1 MKTRLEDNIST
12 KMHLNRQ
19 KCQRVKTPHGKSDK
33 SNSSVLRL
41 AMLSKGKV
49 CLGSA
54 FLAVVLPSFLFVS
67 TAQATTSGAPLQ
79 FATEANEP
87 NPFLLAEA
95 EAGTTPAANQAG
107 GTTVDNLNS
116 APSPVIPSSSSTL
129 SNPDN
134 SPNNFPN
141 NSTNLEKV
149 YPTPLGQGSQQTQP
163 TALPSG
169 ITAKEIKLDI
179 APAGDPRAQAD
190 GRSTIKL
197 RGTLTDEKGQPILG
211 DVVIT
216 LTTSAGKFVGADQSR
231 DASGFQVIAR
241 DGEFTATLQADIK
254 PQQVRVRA
262 AVDKIRVQNS
272 SPFSYRTDQL
282 DPRIVGP
289 RADEPFPQQN
299 DTTILN
305 RTIDSPL
312 EAYTQVEFVTFLR
325 PSLATGI
332 INLRIGAGG
341 TDYWGSF
348 GDFLNPRNIDDG
360 TTVDFKASV
369 FATGKVGEWLFT
381 GAFNSYRP
389 INQDCEG
396 RNRLFGSIQFCEQQY
411 PVYGDSSTMTPT
423 TPSIDSVYARFE
435 RTPSIPG
442 AEPDY
447 LMWGDYNT
455 EEFSRIS
462 QLYTA
467 TTRQLHGLKLNYN
480 FGPLQVT
487 GMYANNIEGFQRD
500 TFVPNGTSGN
510 YFLSRRL
517 LVPGSETVYV
527 EAEEINRP
535 GTVVERQPLYRDL
548 DYEIDYDRG
557 TLLFRRPILAT
568 DLNPFGTTLVRRV
581 VVSYQNE
588 GGQDSSLYA
597 GRVQYN
603 FSNDLERKSFLA
615 GSYLREDQ
623 GDNDFELYGADF
635 LVSLG
640 NVGRI
645 VGEIARSNSD
655 LLTGESVN
663 GNAYRLEANVNFGE
677 RILGEGYYRA
687 VEPNFVN
694 NATTSFSPGQTRYGA
709 SMLARATETTSFRLS
724 YDFEENYGTAP
735 GRVVDFFD
743 LFDPQPLSRPGE
755 RVSNELRTFRAGVLQ
770 RFGTNRLSPEASVE
784 YVNREREDRVNNTLS
799 GDANQLVSRLKVP
812 LGESLLFQ
820 AQNELNIDGNDPLYP
835 NRTTLGLDWRAYQ
848 GVTFRLAHQF
858 YDSSELLQGN
868 SITTFDTILDH
879 KFSENT
885 AITGRYSLLSAY
897 NGLQGQGAVGLNNRW
912 VIAPGLRMSLGYE
925 YIFKNLFN
933 ATAAGPRYE
942 QYYTVG
948 QTASSLGLFS
958 GSVYSLGLEYTD
970 NPNFQASTRFE
981 YRNGDESNNLVIS
994 AAAAGKITPALT
1006 GLVRYQQAGEANV
1019 FLPTSSSIG
1028 DSAGVRFQDL
1038 GDTSNLRI
1046 GLAYRDPTNDQ
1057 FNALLKYEWRQNFDS
1072 IPENQLI
1079 GSTVTGHVFS
1089 LEGIYAPNWRW
1100 EFFGKFAL
1108 RNGVTFSGGDRFDG
1122 TAQLAQARATYRLG
1136 YRTDLA
1142 VEGRWIGQNSNN
1154 NNGYTEYGLAVESG
1168 YYLTPDLRLAA
1179 GYSFGSVDVN
1189 ADRDFSG
1196 YRSEGGFYVNIS
1208 LKLNELLGGFG
1219 LQKPVPRQQQESTVQ
1234 PVSASPPTNPFPTNP
1249 GSDSNTQ
1256 PAPLTPNLN
1265 QTQQSGVFGT
1275 EAAPVPLNQTQNQL
1289 QQSGIFG
1296 TNSTPVP
1303 LNQPQQSGITGT
1315 NSAPVPLNQPQQSGI
1330 TGTNSAPVPLNQPQQ
1345 SGITGTEL
1353 QAVPLNPNPNQPQQS
1368 EIPGTGLEKV
1378 PSLNQNKKEQSA
1390 NPGTELQLQTAPL
1403 NQNQKLKQSAIFG
1416 TQLAMETQF
1425 SLPQLQ
1431 PSTEANQHTRLVN
1444 KLKQQPKKPEGLQ
1457 RFQLI
1462 KLLTQQT
1469 QASDSVQNQSL
1480 SAGSIQGVEERSKD
1494 VQIEK

>member
-1 MKTRLEDNIST
+1 MKTKSEANIYTKLHDN
-12 KMHLNRQ
+12 HY
-19 KCQRVKTPHGKSDK
+19 KCQRVQTPHLTIHLKGNKS
-33 SNSSVLRL
+33 SYSVLRFALHL
-41 AMLSKGKV
+41 AISAKGNAV
-49 CLGSA
+49 GAA
-54 FLAVVLPSFLFVS
+54 FLALIIPSFVFFN
-67 TAQATTSGAPLQ
+67 TFAPKGAYAATLTSKETPTTFDVNSQLI
-79 FATEANEP
+79 
-87 NPFLLAEA
+87 AEA
-95 EAGTTPAANQAG
+95 EQGTTPAANGQG
-107 GTTVDNLNS
+107 GSNLTN
-116 APSPVIPSSSSTL
+116 PVNPIPTFNNPIIPSSSPTQV
-129 SNPDN
+129 NPEN
-134 SPNNFPN
+134 SPQ
-141 NSTNLEKV
+141 NSPQNSSVQL
-149 YPTPLGQGSQQTQP
+149 PQQQTQP
-163 TALPSG
+163 TALPQG
-169 ITAKEIKLDI
+169 ITANKVKLDI

-197 RGTLTDEKGQPILG
+197 RGTLTDEKGQPIMG

-231 DASGFQVIAR
+231 DQQGFQVIAR
-241 DGEFTATLQADIK
+241 DGEFTATLQSDIK

-262 AVDKIRVQNS
+262 AVDKIRVRDAS
-272 SPFSYRTDQL
+272 RISPRVDQL

-289 RADEPFPQQN
+289 RSDDFFPQQN

-305 RTIDSPL
+305 STIESPL

-332 INLRIGAGG
+332 INLRIGPGG

-348 GDFLNPRNIDDG
+348 SDFLNPSKIDDG

-369 FATGKVGEWLFT
+369 FATGRVGEWLFT

-389 INQDCEG
+389 LNQDCEG

-442 AEPDY
+442 AEPDF

-467 TTRQLHGLKLNYN
+467 TSRQLHGLKLNYN
-480 FGPLQVT
+480 FGSLQIT

-568 DLNPFGTTLVRRV
+568 DLNPFGATLVRRV

-588 GGQDSSLYA
+588 GGQDSNLYA

-640 NVGRI
+640 NVGKI
-645 VGEIARSNSD
+645 IGEIARSNSD

-663 GNAYRLEANVNFGE
+663 GNAYRLEANLNFGE
-677 RILGEGYYRA
+677 RVLGEGYYRA

-709 SMLARATETTSFRLS
+709 SVLARATDTTTFRLS

-743 LFDPQPLSRPGE
+743 LFDPQPLARPGE
-755 RVSNELRTFRAGVLQ
+755 RVSNELRTFRAGILQ
-770 RFGTNRLSPEASVE
+770 RFGTSRLSPEASVE
-784 YVNREREDRVNNTLS
+784 YVNRSREDRVNNTLS

-885 AITGRYSLLSAY
+885 AITGRYSVLSAY
-897 NGLQGQGAVGLNNRW
+897 NGLQGQGAVGLNNKW
-912 VIAPGLRMSLGYE
+912 VLAPGLRMSLGYE
-925 YIFKNLFN
+925 YVFRNLFN

-948 QTASSLGLFS
+948 QTASSLGLFA
-958 GSVYSLGLEYTD
+958 GSVYSVGLEYTD

-981 YRNGDESNNLVIS
+981 YRDGDESNNLVIS
-994 AAAAGKITPALT
+994 AAAAGKVTPALT
-1006 GLVRYQQAGEANV
+1006 ALVRYQQAGEANV

-1028 DSAGVRFQDL
+1028 GTDGIRFQDL
-1038 GDTSNLRI
+1038 GDTANLRI
-1046 GLAYRDPTNDQ
+1046 GLAYRDPTNDK
-1057 FNALLKYEWRQNFDS
+1057 FNGLLKYEWRQNYDS
-1072 IPENQLI
+1072 IPETQLN

-1089 LEGIYAPNWRW
+1089 AEGIYAPNWRW

-1108 RNGVTFSGGDRFDG
+1108 RNGVTFAGGDRFDG
-1122 TAQLAQARATYRLG
+1122 TAKLAQLRATYRLG

-1142 VEGRWIGQNSNN
+1142 VEGRWIGQNSNSN
-1154 NNGYTEYGLAVESG
+1154 NDYTEYGFAVESG

-1189 ADRDFSG
+1189 GDRDFTG
-1196 YRSEGGFYVNIS
+1196 YRSEGGFYVNVS

-1234 PVSASPPTNPFPTNP
+1234 QVSATTPQTQPSPPPNPFP
-1249 GSDSNTQ
+1249 
-1256 PAPLTPNLN
+1256 AVPNN
-1265 QTQQSGVFGT
+1265 ESQSQIPQSQGGQT
-1275 EAAPVPLNQTQNQL
+1275 QL
-1289 QQSGIFG
+1289 QQ
-1296 TNSTPVP
+1296 TPTTSSES
-1303 LNQPQQSGITGT
+1303 QPQI
-1315 NSAPVPLNQPQQSGI
+1315 PQFQR
-1330 TGTNSAPVPLNQPQQ
+1330 
-1345 SGITGTEL
+1345 
-1353 QAVPLNPNPNQPQQS
+1353 
-1368 EIPGTGLEKV
+1368 
-1378 PSLNQNKKEQSA
+1378 EQ
-1390 NPGTELQLQTAPL
+1390 TQLQQTPTTSNVEQENVNKEVTTQSRTAPL
-1403 NQNQKLKQSAIFG
+1403 LNQISSNELRQPTDVESFVNQRTNRFDNNESTTSSQQQIAFQPQEVTTNTEFASESAWFPTKQDINNVNHQDIHLEEQNVLSYSSVPEN
-1416 TQLAMETQF
+1416 QLRIQ
-1425 SLPQLQ
+1425 PLQ
-1431 PSTEANQHTRLVN
+1431 PES
-1444 KLKQQPKKPEGLQ
+1444 KLGQQ
-1457 RFQLI
+1457 QLLD
-1462 KLLTQQT
+1462 KLRKFTK
-1469 QASDSVQNQSL
+1469 APIDFNQSL
-1480 SAGSIQGVEERSKD
+1480 NACTAWCRGEE
-1494 VQIEK
+1494 

>member
-1 MKTRLEDNIST
+1 MKTKFEKTKFEANISN
-12 KMHLNRQ
+12 KLQLNRNE
-19 KCQRVKTPHGKSDK
+19 CQRVPTPHLKSK
-33 SNSSVLRL
+33 PSSSVFSFALHL
-41 AMLSKGKV
+41 AALIKGN
-49 CLGSA
+49 A
-54 FLAVVLPSFLFVS
+54 ATPLFVAIFIPTFCVYNALIS
-67 TAQATTSGAPLQ
+67 KSAHAATLTAPSQTTLEDITNRGLI
-79 FATEANEP
+79 
-87 NPFLLAEA
+87 AEA
-95 EAGTTPAANQAG
+95 EEGVTPASNGQTG
-107 GTTVDNLNS
+107 NNL
-116 APSPVIPSSSSTL
+116 SPTLTNPIIPSSSPTVP
-129 SNPDN
+129 NPENPTQN
-134 SPNNFPN
+134 SP
-141 NSTNLEKV
+141 T
-149 YPTPLGQGSQQTQP
+149 QQVNQQQAQP
-163 TALPSG
+163 TALPQG
-169 ITAKEIKLDI
+169 LTAKKVKLDI

-190 GRSTIKL
+190 GRSTIRL
-197 RGTLTDEKGQPILG
+197 RGTLTDEKGEPITG
-211 DVVIT
+211 DVLVT
-216 LTTSAGKFVGADQSR
+216 LTSSAGKFVGADQDA

-262 AVDKIRVQNS
+262 AVDKFRERSSRRISPRV
-272 SPFSYRTDQL
+272 DQL

-289 RADEPFPQQN
+289 RSDDFFPQQN

-305 RTIDSPL
+305 STIDSPL

-348 GDFLNPRNIDDG
+348 SDFLNPRTINDG

-369 FATGKVGEWLFT
+369 FATGQVGEWLFT

-480 FGPLQVT
+480 FGPLQIT

-500 TFVPNGTSGN
+500 TFAPNGTSGN

-535 GTVVERQPLYRDL
+535 GTVVERQPLYRGQ

-588 GGQDSSLYA
+588 GGQDSNLYA
-597 GRVQYN
+597 GRLQYN

-623 GDNDFELYGADF
+623 GDSEFELYGADF

-640 NVGRI
+640 NVGKI
-645 VGEIARSNSD
+645 IGEIARSNSD
-655 LLTGESVN
+655 LITGESVS
-663 GNAYRLEANVNFGE
+663 GNAYRIEANLNFNE

-709 SMLARATETTSFRLS
+709 SVLARATDTTSFRLS

-735 GRVVDFFD
+735 GRIVDFFD
-743 LFDPQPLSRPGE
+743 LFNPQPLARPGE
-755 RVSNELRTFRAGVLQ
+755 RISNELRSFRAGVLQ

-784 YVNREREDRVNNTLS
+784 YVNRSREDRVNNTLS

-885 AITGRYSLLSAY
+885 AVTGRYSVLSAY
-897 NGLQGQGAVGLNNRW
+897 NGLQGQGAVGLNNKW
-912 VIAPGLRMSLGYE
+912 TLAPGLRMSLGYE
-925 YIFKNLFN
+925 YVFRNLFN
-933 ATAAGPRYE
+933 ATAAGSRFE

-958 GSVYSLGLEYTD
+958 GSVYSVGLEYTD

-981 YRNGDESNNLVIS
+981 YRDGDESNNLVIS
-994 AAAAGKITPALT
+994 AAAAGKVTPALT
-1006 GLVRYQQAGEANV
+1006 ALVRYQQAGEANV
-1019 FLPTSSSIG
+1019 FLPTSSSISNVG
-1028 DSAGVRFQDL
+1028 GVRFQEL
-1038 GDTSNLRI
+1038 GDTANLRI
-1046 GLAYRDPTNDQ
+1046 GLAYRDPTNDK
-1057 FNALLKYEWRQNFDS
+1057 FNGLLKYEWRQNFDS
-1072 IPENQLI
+1072 IPETQLT
-1079 GSTVTGHVFS
+1079 GSTATGHVFS
-1089 LEGIYAPNWRW
+1089 MEGIYAPDWRW

-1108 RNGVTFSGGDRFDG
+1108 RNGVTFNSGDRFDG
-1122 TAQLAQARATYRLG
+1122 TAKLAQLRATYRLG

-1142 VEGRWIGQNSNN
+1142 VEGRWIGQDSNSNN
-1154 NNGYTEYGLAVESG
+1154 GFTEYGLAVESG
-1168 YYLTPDLRLAA
+1168 YYITPDLRLAG

-1189 ADRDFSG
+1189 GDRDFSG
-1196 YRSEGGFYVNIS
+1196 YRSEGGFYVNVS

-1219 LQKPVPRQQQESTVQ
+1219 LQKPVPKQQQESVVQ
-1234 PVSASPPTNPFPTNP
+1234 PVSATPQTPPNPFPLNP
-1249 GSDSNTQ
+1249 SNETQPQTAPQTTPQTTPAPINQSSIESNTPGTLPNQQ
-1256 PAPLTPNLN
+1256 PTPTPTPNTSKIEQQQPLQSDTNKTDSLLNLN
-1265 QTQQSGVFGT
+1265 QQSELKQPTDLQSFVDQRINGLGDNQFSNSSSSQPEIAFNEPQKTTENTDFTNENAWFNPKIGINNQNTFLTEQNVFSPTQSGNQLGIQPLIPENKSGQKQLLDRLKKLT
-1275 EAAPVPLNQTQNQL
+1275 QAPV
-1289 QQSGIFG
+1289 G
-1296 TNSTPVP
+1296 TNQR
-1303 LNQPQQSGITGT
+1303 LN
-1315 NSAPVPLNQPQQSGI
+1315 
-1330 TGTNSAPVPLNQPQQ
+1330 
-1345 SGITGTEL
+1345 
-1353 QAVPLNPNPNQPQQS
+1353 AV
-1368 EIPGTGLEKV
+1368 TV
-1378 PSLNQNKKEQSA
+1378 
-1390 NPGTELQLQTAPL
+1390 
-1403 NQNQKLKQSAIFG
+1403 
-1416 TQLAMETQF
+1416 
-1425 SLPQLQ
+1425 
-1431 PSTEANQHTRLVN
+1431 
-1444 KLKQQPKKPEGLQ
+1444 
-1457 RFQLI
+1457 
-1462 KLLTQQT
+1462 
-1469 QASDSVQNQSL
+1469 
-1480 SAGSIQGVEERSKD
+1480 QGVEERSKD
-1494 VQIEK
+1494 

>member
-1 MKTRLEDNIST
+1 MKTKLEKPNSEANIPN
-12 KMHLNRQ
+12 KLQLNHYV
-19 KCQRVKTPHGKSDK
+19 CQGVKTPHMI
-33 SNSSVLRL
+33 SSAGSSALRYAL
-41 AMLSKGKV
+41 QKAISVRGNAV
-49 CLGSA
+49 VP
-54 FLAVVLPSFLFVS
+54 FLAAIFIPSLSIFS
-67 TAQATTSGAPLQ
+67 TLAPKAQAATLTAPSQTT
-79 FATEANEP
+79 TEDNVSST
-87 NPFLLAEA
+87 LIAEA
-95 EAGTTPAANQAG
+95 EEGTTPASGQG
-107 GTTVDNLNS
+107 SSNLTN
-116 APSPVIPSSSSTL
+116 PTFNNPIIPSSTPTAPNPESSVQ
-129 SNPDN
+129 N
-134 SPNNFPN
+134 SQPNSSAQQVN
-141 NSTNLEKV
+141 
-149 YPTPLGQGSQQTQP
+149 QQQTQP
-163 TALPSG
+163 TALPQG
-169 ITAKEIKLDI
+169 LTAQKVKLDI

-190 GRSTIKL
+190 GRSTIRL
-197 RGTLTDEKGQPILG
+197 RGTLTDEKGQPITG
-211 DVVIT
+211 DVLVT
-216 LTTSAGKFVGADQSR
+216 LTSSAGKFVGADQSR

-241 DGEFTATLQADIK
+241 DGEFTATLQTDIK

-262 AVDKIRVQNS
+262 AVDKIRVRDNARI
-272 SPFSYRTDQL
+272 SPRVDQL

-289 RADEPFPQQN
+289 RSDDFFPQQN

-305 RTIDSPL
+305 STIDSPL

-348 GDFLNPRNIDDG
+348 SDFLSPSRIDDG

-411 PVYGDSSTMTPT
+411 PVYGDSSTMIPT
-423 TPSIDSVYARFE
+423 TPSIDSVYAKFE

-588 GGQDSSLYA
+588 GGQDSNLYA
-597 GRVQYN
+597 GRIQYN

-640 NVGRI
+640 NVGKI
-645 VGEIARSNSD
+645 IGEIARSNSD
-655 LLTGESVN
+655 LITGDNVS
-663 GNAYRLEANVNFGE
+663 GNAYRLEANLNFGE
-677 RILGEGYYRA
+677 RVLGEGYYRA

-709 SMLARATETTSFRLS
+709 SVLARATSTTSFRLS

-735 GRVVDFFD
+735 GRVVDYFD
-743 LFDPQPLSRPGE
+743 LFNPQPLARPGE
-755 RVSNELRTFRAGVLQ
+755 RISNELRTFRAGILQ
-770 RFGTNRLSPEASVE
+770 RFGTSRLSPEGSVE
-784 YVNREREDRVNNTLS
+784 YVNRSREDRVNNTLS

-885 AITGRYSLLSAY
+885 AITGRYSVLSAY
-897 NGLQGQGAVGLNNRW
+897 NGLQGQGAVGLNNKW
-912 VIAPGLRMSLGYE
+912 VLAPGLRMSVGYE
-925 YIFKNLFN
+925 YVFRNLFN

-981 YRNGDESNNLVIS
+981 YRDGDESNNLVIS
-994 AAAAGKITPALT
+994 ASAAGKISPALT
-1006 GLVRYQQAGEANV
+1006 ALVRYQQAGEANV

-1028 DSAGVRFQDL
+1028 GTDGVRFQDL

-1046 GLAYRDPTNDQ
+1046 GLAYRDPTNDK
-1057 FNALLKYEWRQNFDS
+1057 FNALFKYEWRQNFDS
-1072 IPENQLI
+1072 IPETQLI
-1079 GSTVTGHVFS
+1079 GSTVTGHVLS
-1089 LEGIYAPNWRW
+1089 MEGIYAPDWRW

-1108 RNGVTFSGGDRFDG
+1108 RNGVTFASGDRFDG
-1122 TAQLAQARATYRLG
+1122 TAKLAQLRATYRLG

-1142 VEGRWIGQNSNN
+1142 VEGRWIGQDSNSNN
-1154 NNGYTEYGLAVESG
+1154 SYTEYGLAVESG

-1189 ADRDFSG
+1189 GDRDFSG
-1196 YRSEGGFYVNIS
+1196 YRSEGGFYVNVS

-1219 LQKPVPRQQQESTVQ
+1219 LQKPVPKQQQESVVQ
-1234 PVSASPPTNPFPTNP
+1234 PVSAVNQTPPNPFPVNP
-1249 GSDSNTQ
+1249 NNEVQPQTTPQTTLAPGNQSNT
-1256 PAPLTPNLN
+1256 PNI
-1265 QTQQSGVFGT
+1265 QSNT
-1275 EAAPVPLNQTQNQL
+1275 EPT
-1289 QQSGIFG
+1289 S
-1296 TNSTPVP
+1296 TSTPSTSRIEQ
-1303 LNQPQQSGITGT
+1303 QPQQQEQGINKTD
-1315 NSAPVPLNQPQQSGI
+1315 SL
-1330 TGTNSAPVPLNQPQQ
+1330 
-1345 SGITGTEL
+1345 
-1353 QAVPLNPNPNQPQQS
+1353 LNPNQQS
-1368 EIPGTGLEKV
+1368 ELKQPTDVQSFVNQRTNDFGEPQEIATNNQLTSENAWFQPQKDIN
-1378 PSLNQNKKEQSA
+1378 NQNIHLEEQNVVSYPA
-1390 NPGTELQLQTAPL
+1390 HSENQLGIKTLVPTNKSGQQQLLDKLRKFTKAP
-1403 NQNQKLKQSAIFG
+1403 IDF
-1416 TQLAMETQF
+1416 
-1425 SLPQLQ
+1425 
-1431 PSTEANQHTRLVN
+1431 
-1444 KLKQQPKKPEGLQ
+1444 
-1457 RFQLI
+1457 
-1462 KLLTQQT
+1462 
-1469 QASDSVQNQSL
+1469 NQSL
-1480 SAGSIQGVEERSKD
+1480 NAVTVQGVEERSKD
-1494 VQIEK
+1494 

>member
-1 MKTRLEDNIST
+1 MKTNLEKPNQSANISN
-12 KMHLNRQ
+12 KLQLNHYG
-19 KCQRVKTPHGKSDK
+19 CQRVKTPHTISKPG
-33 SNSSVLRL
+33 SSVLRYAL
-41 AMLSKGKV
+41 HKAMSVKGNAV
-49 CLGSA
+49 VP
-54 FLAVVLPSFLFVS
+54 FLAAIFIPSLGIFSVFVPK
-67 TAQATTSGAPLQ
+67 TAQAANLTAPSLSTSRDNASSTLI
-79 FATEANEP
+79 
-87 NPFLLAEA
+87 AEA
-95 EAGTTPAANQAG
+95 EEGTTPASGQG
-107 GTTVDNLNS
+107 SSNLIN
-116 APSPVIPSSSSTL
+116 PTFNNPIIPSSTPTVP
-129 SNPDN
+129 NPDSSLQNQEPN
-134 SPNNFPN
+134 SSVQPSAQQVN
-141 NSTNLEKV
+141 
-149 YPTPLGQGSQQTQP
+149 QQQTQP
-163 TALPSG
+163 TALPVG
-169 ITAKEIKLDI
+169 LTAQKVKLDI
-179 APAGDPRAQAD
+179 APAGEERAQAD
-190 GRSTIKL
+190 GRSTIRL
-197 RGTLTDEKGQPILG
+197 RGTLTDEKGQPITG
-211 DVVIT
+211 DVLVT
-216 LTTSAGKFVGADQSR
+216 LTSSAGKFVGADQSR

-241 DGEFTATLQADIK
+241 DGEFIATLQTDIK

-262 AVDKIRVQNS
+262 AVDKIRVRDGARI
-272 SPFSYRTDQL
+272 SPRVDQL

-289 RADEPFPQQN
+289 RSDDFFPQQN

-305 RTIDSPL
+305 STIDSPL

-348 GDFLNPRNIDDG
+348 SDFLNPSRIDDG

-411 PVYGDSSTMTPT
+411 PVYGDSSTMIPT

-535 GTVVERQPLYRDL
+535 GTVVERQPLYRDV

-568 DLNPFGTTLVRRV
+568 DLNPFGATLVRRV

-588 GGQDSSLYA
+588 GGQDSNLYA
-597 GRVQYN
+597 GRIQYN

-640 NVGRI
+640 NVGKI
-645 VGEIARSNSD
+645 IGEIARSNSD
-655 LLTGESVN
+655 LITGDNVS

-677 RILGEGYYRA
+677 RVLGEGYYRA

-709 SMLARATETTSFRLS
+709 SVLARATDTTSFRFS

-743 LFDPQPLSRPGE
+743 LFNPQPLARPGE
-755 RVSNELRTFRAGVLQ
+755 RISNELRTFRAGILQ
-770 RFGTNRLSPEASVE
+770 RFGTSRLSPEGSVE
-784 YVNREREDRVNNTLS
+784 YVNRSREDRVNNALS
-799 GDANQLVSRLKVP
+799 GDANQLVSRLRVP

-868 SITTFDTILDH
+868 SITTFDTLLDH

-885 AITGRYSLLSAY
+885 AITGRYSVLSAY

-912 VIAPGLRMSLGYE
+912 VLAPGLRMSVGYE
-925 YIFKNLFN
+925 YVFRNLFN

-981 YRNGDESNNLVIS
+981 YRDGDESNNLVIS
-994 AAAAGKITPALT
+994 AAAAGKISPALT
-1006 GLVRYQQAGEANV
+1006 ALVRYQQAGEANV

-1028 DSAGVRFQDL
+1028 GTDGVRFQDL

-1046 GLAYRDPTNDQ
+1046 GLAYRDPTNDK
-1057 FNALLKYEWRQNFDS
+1057 FNALFKYEWRQNFDS
-1072 IPENQLI
+1072 IPETQLI
-1079 GSTVTGHVFS
+1079 GSTVTGHVLS
-1089 LEGIYAPNWRW
+1089 MEGIYAPDWRW

-1108 RNGVTFSGGDRFDG
+1108 RNGVTFASGDRFDG
-1122 TAQLAQARATYRLG
+1122 TAKLAQLRATYRLG

-1142 VEGRWIGQNSNN
+1142 VEGRWIGQDSNS

-1196 YRSEGGFYVNIS
+1196 YRSEGGFYVNVS

-1219 LQKPVPRQQQESTVQ
+1219 LQKPVPKQQQESVVQ
-1234 PVSASPPTNPFPTNP
+1234 PVSTAPQTPPNPFPVNPPVNPNNEVQPQTTPQTTPETTPINQSSSNLNSKSSYCHADEGSILNNSNPTEILPCGQNDKSSYCHADEGSILNNSNPTEILPCGENDKVSQQSELKQPTDVQSFVNERTNDFGEP
-1249 GSDSNTQ
+1249 QEVTKNTELTSENAWFQ
-1256 PAPLTPNLN
+1256 PQKDINNQNIHLEEQNVVSYPTHSESELGIKPLTPVSKSG
-1265 QTQQSGVFGT
+1265 QQ
-1275 EAAPVPLNQTQNQL
+1275 QL
-1289 QQSGIFG
+1289 
-1296 TNSTPVP
+1296 
-1303 LNQPQQSGITGT
+1303 LD
-1315 NSAPVPLNQPQQSGI
+1315 
-1330 TGTNSAPVPLNQPQQ
+1330 
-1345 SGITGTEL
+1345 
-1353 QAVPLNPNPNQPQQS
+1353 
-1368 EIPGTGLEKV
+1368 
-1378 PSLNQNKKEQSA
+1378 
-1390 NPGTELQLQTAPL
+1390 
-1403 NQNQKLKQSAIFG
+1403 KLRK
-1416 TQLAMETQF
+1416 
-1425 SLPQLQ
+1425 
-1431 PSTEANQHTRLVN
+1431 
-1444 KLKQQPKKPEGLQ
+1444 
-1457 RFQLI
+1457 
-1462 KLLTQQT
+1462 LTQ
-1469 QASDSVQNQSL
+1469 APIDFNQSFN
-1480 SAGSIQGVEERSKD
+1480 AVTVQGVEERSKD
-1494 VQIEK
+1494 